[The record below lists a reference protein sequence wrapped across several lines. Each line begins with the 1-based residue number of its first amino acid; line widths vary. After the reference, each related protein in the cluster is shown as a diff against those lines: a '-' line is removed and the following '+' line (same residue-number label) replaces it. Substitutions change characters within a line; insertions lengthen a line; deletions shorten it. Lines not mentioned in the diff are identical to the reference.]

1 MRVRFLK
8 PFDFVT
14 LRSKTGTPRA
24 TLAYKPGDEPQT
36 VPKEHGEAAV
46 KGGYAEEVSE
56 PAKSKKE
63 GGE

>member
-1 MRVRFLK
+1 MRVRFTQ

-24 TLAYKPGDEPQT
+24 TVAYKPSDEPLT
-36 VPKEHGEAAV
+36 VPAAHGEAAV
-46 KGGYAEEVSE
+46 AAGVAEIVSE

-63 GGE
+63 SGE